1 MKSQTNLMYS
11 FSFFLL
17 LGFLLEV
24 LNLPYLVKK
33 AQLFYLAAYYSV
45 EIFPI
50 YLRYELSKYGTI
62 LQVIISLA
70 IALVLIFQI
79 RKMMRFRSSIRG
91 NTLRYVFI
99 NYVINIIAYF
109 IIFVVILSALGINI
123 DSLLTSSILL
133 AALIALAG
141 QSLIGNILGGIMMEI
156 SKPFKPG
163 DNVWIFPWSSSSS
176 LMGLQLAV
184 FFQKYYS
191 KDVLYVQGI
200 RGKVIDITMN
210 YTKILADDGETINV
224 PNAVVALGA
233 FQLGP
238 KSGSFA
244 IRYEVPKHVT
254 PDELRKNVF
263 EVTESMGI
271 EKKDQRFLVDETTLN
286 TYLIMIEFPKLR
298 DQNLRTR
305 IFDNLRLR
313 LEPMRIFPVSDRNR

>member
-1 MKSQTNLMYS
+1 MYS
-11 FSFFLL
+11 FPFFLI
-17 LGFLLEV
+17 LGLLLETFR
-24 LNLPYLVKK
+24 LSYFIKE
-33 AQLFYLAAYYSV
+33 AQLFYSASYYSFK
-45 EIFPI
+45 IFPI
-50 YLRYELSKYGTI
+50 YLRYELSLYGTVLQI
-62 LQVIISLA
+62 LISL
-70 IALVLIFQI
+70 ILALVLIFHI
-79 RKMMRFRSSIRG
+79 RKMVKLRTSMKG
-91 NTLRYVFI
+91 NTLRYVLI

-109 IIFVVILSALGINI
+109 IIFIVILSALGINI

-156 SKPFKPG
+156 SRPFKPG
-163 DNVWIFPWSSSSS
+163 DMVWIFPWSSSSS

-210 YTKILADDGETINV
+210 YTKIFTDDKETINV

-244 IRYEVPKHVT
+244 VRYEVPKHVL
-254 PDELRKNVF
+254 PEELRKTVF
-263 EVTESMGI
+263 DTTEKIGI
-271 EKKDQRFLVDETTLN
+271 KRDEQKFLLDETTLN
-286 TYLIMIEFPKLR
+286 TYLVMVEFPNIR
-298 DQNLRTR
+298 DQNLRTL
-305 IFDNLRLR
+305 IFENLRSK
-313 LEPMRIFPVSDRNR
+313 LEPMRVFPVIDKKRQS